1 MMWLPNP
8 LSLYHKEGFLVSKDF
23 YSTASSGGLFALKLT
38 NKTALYRAVNIFSYS
53 SSSSSSHSE
62 AQGGK
67 LGGTIDIKYAIKSF
81 NDASE

>member
-38 NKTALYRAVNIFSYS
+38 IIHPS
-53 SSSSSSHSE
+53 S
-62 AQGGK
+62 K
-67 LGGTIDIKYAIKSF
+67 PKRDVVFT
-81 NDASE
+81 

>member
-38 NKTALYRAVNIFSYS
+38 NKRRAGFLHGAL
-53 SSSSSSHSE
+53 
-62 AQGGK
+62 
-67 LGGTIDIKYAIKSF
+67 L
-81 NDASE
+81 

>member
-38 NKTALYRAVNIFSYS
+38 KRKNTSKRSVFLMVAGAGFEPTTFGL
-53 SSSSSSHSE
+53 
-62 AQGGK
+62 
-67 LGGTIDIKYAIKSF
+67 
-81 NDASE
+81 

>member
-38 NKTALYRAVNIFSYS
+38 TKTAVKSAVQTV
-53 SSSSSSHSE
+53 E
-62 AQGGK
+62 K
-67 LGGTIDIKYAIKSF
+67 PL
-81 NDASE
+81 

>member
-38 NKTALYRAVNIFSYS
+38 KMLPIVFDREYYYTKIPYLKSDTGFSI
-53 SSSSSSHSE
+53 H
-62 AQGGK
+62 
-67 LGGTIDIKYAIKSF
+67 
-81 NDASE
+81 

>member
-38 NKTALYRAVNIFSYS
+38 SKTPQTAWLWGFLAPVTGL
-53 SSSSSSHSE
+53 E
-62 AQGGK
+62 PV
-67 LGGTIDIKYAIKSF
+67 
-81 NDASE
+81 AS

>member
-38 NKTALYRAVNIFSYS
+38 IKPQVKKLAVLLSKKRE
-53 SSSSSSHSE
+53 H
-62 AQGGK
+62 
-67 LGGTIDIKYAIKSF
+67 
-81 NDASE
+81 

>member
-38 NKTALYRAVNIFSYS
+38 NTTDSEKSESVVISDYVLRKEKNNQSIFSFSGS
-53 SSSSSSHSE
+53 S
-62 AQGGK
+62 
-67 LGGTIDIKYAIKSF
+67 DIILLIFSKSRL
-81 NDASE
+81 